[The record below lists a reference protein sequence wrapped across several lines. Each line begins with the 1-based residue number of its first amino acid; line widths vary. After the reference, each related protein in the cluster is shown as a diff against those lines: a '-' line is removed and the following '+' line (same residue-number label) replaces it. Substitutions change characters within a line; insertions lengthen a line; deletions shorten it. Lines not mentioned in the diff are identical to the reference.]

1 MSLRVGAE
9 LCAPCGSKPVLLRVQ
24 EPDLKVML
32 RKHSPETDFL
42 ISLIPKK
49 QLVWEKSPPMCSS
62 EGTQ

>member
-1 MSLRVGAE
+1 MSLCVGAE
-9 LCAPCGSKPVLLRVQ
+9 LCGPCGSKPVQ

-32 RKHSPETDFL
+32 RKHSPETDLL